1 MVNQMG
7 ETFSEDQVNAM
18 LETQAIKLRL
28 DSLQTDIQGLTKSVN
43 EHTSSEEREV
53 RAIMKAIEE
62 GANERRKSEEL
73 LKSAISEVERNS
85 YAAFVKKTDL
95 KLYAVLIIT
104 TVTFTVSI
112 ITWIGITSNSYEQ
125 NKSATKIIDKVEG
138 IVDTRLGNAN

>member
-1 MVNQMG
+1 MG

-138 IVDTRLGNAN
+138 ILDKRLGNAN